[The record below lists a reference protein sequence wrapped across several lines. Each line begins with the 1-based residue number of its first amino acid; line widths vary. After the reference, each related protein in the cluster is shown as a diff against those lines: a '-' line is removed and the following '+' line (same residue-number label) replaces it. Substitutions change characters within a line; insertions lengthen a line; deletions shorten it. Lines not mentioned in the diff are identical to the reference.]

1 MQTITTTSDIRLRP
15 KIRVGEVL
23 NDTNIRKALSQWTS
37 YQTGYRQLYNYYI
50 GRQNPAE
57 SERNVTANHCYYIT
71 AAIRGY
77 MTGNSPAYAYADGD
91 SFAEE
96 IVGEWKKGSIETVE
110 AELIQTLSIYG
121 TAYELVYRTEKGTI
135 RSEVYP
141 PTSAFVAYS
150 GDIDAD
156 SVFGAIF
163 YELEDEKGQIFNRL
177 YAYTREDVQIWES
190 KTKDGPWTLAEEPIP
205 HGFGRVPL
213 IEYVNN
219 ADRLGDFEQIISL
232 QDEYNTLLRDRVE
245 DKSAFVS
252 AILAV
257 TGQVIGKTPDEV
269 NESVRAVNKHRVMQ
283 FDDGGSAEF
292 ITKTMDE
299 TSVQTL
305 QDCIKRDI
313 HKLAMV
319 PDLSDEAFANNASGV
334 AMSYKL
340 FGTDNKVSDKERY
353 FREGFLRR
361 CKLYDYAMYN
371 TSLSPTYEPR
381 AGIQDMRIVFKLN
394 APQDLSYMATAF
406 TPLISSGVLS
416 KRTAMESLTIVADPE
431 QERERIDAERQSD
444 AEFNRATFESETF
457 PGMTDESD
465 TAE

>member
-1 MQTITTTSDIRLRP
+1 MRYDSRIRPR
-15 KIRVGEVL
+15 IRVGEVL
-23 NDTNIRKALSQWTS
+23 NDTNIRKAVTQWMS
-37 YQTGYRQLYNYYI
+37 YQADYSKLYDYYV
-50 GRQNPAE
+50 GRQNTNE
-57 SERNVTANHCYYIT
+57 SERNVTSNHCHYIT
-71 AAIRGY
+71 SAIRGY
-77 MTGNSPAYAYADGD
+77 MTGNAPAYAYADGD
-91 SFAEE
+91 TFAET
-96 IVGEWKKGSIETVE
+96 IVEEWKSSSIETVE
-110 AELIQTLSIYG
+110 SELIQSLSIYG
-121 TAYELVYRTEKGTI
+121 VAYELVYRTDRGRI

-163 YELEDEKGQIFNRL
+163 YTLEDEQGNNYYRL
-177 YAYTREDVQIWES
+177 YAYTREDVQVWES
-190 KTKDGPWTLAEEPIP
+190 RSREGPWRMTEEPIP

-213 IEYVNN
+213 IEYANN

-252 AILAV
+252 AILGI

-269 NESVRAVNKHRVMQ
+269 EDSTKVINKTRVMQ
-283 FDDGGSAEF
+283 FDEGGSASF
-292 ITKTMDE
+292 ITKTLDE
-299 TSVQTL
+299 ASVQTL

-361 CKLYDYAMYN
+361 CKLYDHALFN
-371 TSLSPTYEPR
+371 ASLSPTYEPT
-381 AGIQDMRIVFKLN
+381 ASISDMRIVFKLN
-394 APQDLSYMATAF
+394 APQDLSYMATSLA
-406 TPLISSGVLS
+406 PLISAGVVS
-416 KRTAMESLTIVADPE
+416 RRTAMENLLLISDADQE
-431 QERERIDAERQSD
+431 QERIDRERTEDAEY
-444 AEFNRATFESETF
+444 NRATFESDTF
-457 PGMTDESD
+457 PGMVNEADS
-465 TAE
+465 AE